1 MPCGRAGLCR
11 AQTFPVRRV
20 LARIRVRGNE
30 MQRTAL
36 SVLVS
41 GSAIALAGGV
51 LARWRQRRRRFSL
64 RGRVALVTGGV
75 RGLGFAIAE
84 ELLTAGSRVALCARS
99 PEACA
104 AASRKL
110 ALRGEVFAYPCDLT
124 QPDQIPP
131 LLRAIA
137 DHWAPVDVLIN
148 NAGIMLV
155 GPAEQMNE
163 ADFRAALDIHF
174 WAPLRLIQTV
184 IPHMRAQRAG
194 RIVNISSIGGIVP
207 VPHMLPY
214 TASKFALTGLS
225 QGLSSELAT
234 ADIRVTTVC
243 PWLTRTGSQEGAQFK
258 GRYRQEFTWFAALGT
273 APIVPQSA
281 AAAARRIVRALRRG
295 EARVVLGWQ
304 GRLAA
309 AAYGWAPSAMLG
321 LLGLAAR
328 WLPAP
333 APQNSAL
340 RAGAASY
347 SRWTALWLRPR
358 ISRDQAR
365 YNQPAA

>member
-1 MPCGRAGLCR
+1 
-11 AQTFPVRRV
+11 
-20 LARIRVRGNE
+20 

-174 WAPLRLIQTV
+174 WAPLRLIQAV

-194 RIVNISSIGGIVP
+194 RIVNISSIDGLKSMNG
-207 VPHMLPY
+207 LLSY
-214 TASKFALTGLS
+214 SASKFAVRGMTKTAAI
-225 QGLSSELAT
+225 ELGQYR
-234 ADIRVTTVC
+234 IRVNSIHPGGVNT
-243 PWLTRTGSQEGAQFK
+243 PMGNPTGDDDA
-258 GRYRQEFTWFAALGT
+258 
-273 APIVPQSA
+273 VA
-281 AAAARRIVRALRRG
+281 AAFARLPIARIGRPDEIANMALF
-295 EARVVLGWQ
+295 
-304 GRLAA
+304 LA
-309 AAYGWAPSAMLG
+309 SDE
-321 LLGLAAR
+321 
-328 WLPAP
+328 
-333 APQNSAL
+333 
-340 RAGAASY
+340 ASY
-347 SRWTALWLRPR
+347 CTGAEFVVDGGWSCGDVEPGLPGSAFSGGYGYTA
-358 ISRDQAR
+358 
-365 YNQPAA
+365 